1 MWQIG
6 VWQIRWFSTLDAKNV
21 RMENISWS
29 SPIGPRRLTLIY
41 MKYWETCWELYW
53 RLGVYKSKKS
63 REKNTP
69 NRRRLGDLSSTGRP
83 NPDQWDPAKDPN
95 RPQKF
100 FDVHF
105 SIHLSLRTGE
115 ATHEGS
121 FLIIFSKYHSIWI
134 TKTVQLGSGVSKW
147 SDKPILSEYL
157 IRLYKISLLQFFS
170 HNGG

>member
-1 MWQIG
+1 MHPPICHIFMSKKKTGDKSGFGDKSDFGDKPGEMWQIG
-6 VWQIRWFSTLDAKNV
+6 WFSTLDAKNV
-21 RMENISWS
+21 RMENISLS
-29 SPIGPRRLTLIY
+29 SPICSRRLTLIY

-105 SIHLSLRTGE
+105 SIHLSLRTGG

-121 FLIIFSKYHSIWI
+121 FLIFFSKYHSVWM
-134 TKTVQLGSGVSKW
+134 GV
-147 SDKPILSEYL
+147 
-157 IRLYKISLLQFFS
+157 KIYPP
-170 HNGG
+170 